1 MTQDTQYKIM
11 KLSSGEEI
19 ICNLVADE
27 HPRTFSISSPLRMIS
42 MPKVTKRGVEE
53 ALSLQRWIHFSETEV
68 YDVPKTQVLVMTN
81 ASIGLSKFYEHCIK
95 KMKLE
100 DIEGPTDN
108 ELREIDY
115 EEEFEEEPF
124 DEPSSKT
131 YH

>member
-1 MTQDTQYKIM
+1 M
-11 KLSSGEEI
+11 K
-19 ICNLVADE
+19 
-27 HPRTFSISSPLRMIS
+27 M
-42 MPKVTKRGVEE
+42 
-53 ALSLQRWIHFSETEV
+53 
-68 YDVPKTQVLVMTN
+68 
-81 ASIGLSKFYEHCIK
+81 
-95 KMKLE
+95 E